1 MDIVYTGEQRRAKE
15 SKREE
20 RGGEMSKERP
30 KRTHSVENTVY
41 REHIL

>member
-30 KRTHSVENTVY
+30 NTFC
-41 REHIL
+41 REHCL